1 MSGSVIL
8 GLPPALVL
16 YAAALFLALFDRR
29 YRATRGMFTLLGT
42 ALALAASAY
51 SLLLGASAMEVTAVL
66 LAFSLLELEGTP

>member
-16 YAAALFLALFDRR
+16 YAAALFDRR
-29 YRATRGMFTLLGT
+29 YRATRGWFTLLGT